1 MTDTPLVVCFM
12 TYQRRLRLAVPIGLT
27 AVLAGCRDPSAST
40 PDVPPPPAVIAPRF
54 PQPPPLPPEERT
66 TRRLP
71 LDSKHCGANDTTYI
85 DHTITEVL
93 ARCLVTGQTTR
104 VVLTVVSRA
113 TDPADYLHAISQRFC
128 GNVVDA
134 KGPEGWKV
142 AVQRERGL
150 GGLAAQVTWDA
161 PPSAR
166 PDQPTARRMS
176 DFSVTLHGEWG
187 TGLGH
192 YVAFT
197 SGGPFAAS
205 PHDCPYRDR

>member
-1 MTDTPLVVCFM
+1 V
-12 TYQRRLRLAVPIGLT
+12 
-27 AVLAGCRDPSAST
+27 
-40 PDVPPPPAVIAPRF
+40 
-54 PQPPPLPPEERT
+54 
-66 TRRLP
+66 LP

-93 ARCLVTGQTTR
+93 ARCVATAGTTR

-128 GNVVDA
+128 GNVIDA

-142 AVQRERGL
+142 AVERERGL
-150 GGLAAQVTWDA
+150 RGLAAQVTWDA
-161 PPSAR
+161 PPSAG
-166 PDQPTARRMS
+166 PDQPTARRIS
-176 DFSVTLHGEWG
+176 DFSVTLQGEWG

-197 SGGPFAAS
+197 SGGPVAMS
-205 PHDCPYRDR
+205 PHDCPYSDR